1 MTVLNKSSLKLNVLA
16 NFSGRI
22 WITLIGIL
30 VVPLYLRYLGV
41 ELYGIIGVF
50 ASLQAVLTLLDVGL
64 SPTLNREMARLSAF
78 PDSAQEMRNLTRSLE
93 IPFWL
98 ISIFIGLLTFVISP
112 YIAQYWIKS
121 ETISVETVSQSLQLM
136 SIGFAFQWAGNLYSG
151 GLMGLQRQVAYNFIN
166 AFCQTVRTVG
176 SVITLVYISSTIQ
189 AFLLWQTIWSIGTTF
204 IFVIAFWRSLPK
216 ADSPSEFRIDLLRN
230 IWRFAAGM
238 TGISFVT
245 LVLTQLDK
253 IILSKMLTLE
263 LFGYYSLANMLTAT
277 ALAMIVGSVS
287 SAYYPQFSQIA
298 ALGDIEK
305 LKDVYHKSCQVMSFL
320 LIPVTAVIAF
330 FSYPIL
336 VLWTK
341 DVLVAENTYLLLTL
355 LAIGTGLNGLVFL
368 PYYMQ
373 LANGLTKL
381 TFWENLVMIILLVPF
396 MIFAVSNWGAVGGA
410 LTWVI
415 LNLLNVLVGMQIMH
429 RILLRGELS
438 KWYLEDVGLPALVV
452 ILFVGICR
460 YFYPNE
466 LSRELNFILLLLMS
480 FFAIT
485 ISLFTTP
492 FPRKRFLEEI
502 SKTFK
507 KSLA

>member
-1 MTVLNKSSLKLNVLA
+1 MLNKSSLKLNVIA

-78 PDSAQEMRNLTRSLE
+78 PDRAQEMRNLTRSLE

-98 ISIFIGLLTFVISP
+98 ISIFIGLLTFLISP
-112 YIAQYWIKS
+112 YIAQYWIRS
-121 ETISVETVSQSLQLM
+121 ETIPVAAVSQSLQLM
-136 SIGFAFQWAGNLYSG
+136 SVGFAFQWTGNLYSG
-151 GLMGLQRQVAYNFIN
+151 GLMGLQRQVAYNFTN
-166 AFCQTVRTVG
+166 AFCQTIRTVG
-176 SVITLVYISSTIQ
+176 SVVTLVYVSSTIQ
-189 AFLLWQTIWSIGTTF
+189 AFLLWQTIWSAVTAL
-204 IFVIAFWRSLPK
+204 IFASVFWRSLPK
-216 ADSPSEFRIDLLRN
+216 ADSAPQFRVDLLRQ

-245 LVLTQLDK
+245 LILTQLDK

-263 LFGYYSLANMLTAT
+263 SFGYYSLAYMLAAT

-287 SAYYPQFSQIA
+287 SAFYPQFSQFV
-298 ALGDIEK
+298 ALGDAEN
-305 LKDVYHKSCQVMSFL
+305 LKRIYHKSCQAMSFL
-320 LIPVTAVIAF
+320 LIPATVVMAF
-330 FSYPIL
+330 FSYPIML
-336 VLWTK
+336 LWTK
-341 DVLVAENTYLLLTL
+341 DALVAENTYLLLTL

-381 TFWENLVMIILLVPF
+381 TFWENLITIILLVPF
-396 MIFAVSNWGAVGGA
+396 MVFAASKYGAVGGA

-415 LNLLNVLVGMQIMH
+415 VNLLNVLVGMQIMH
-429 RILLRGELS
+429 RLLLRGELS
-438 KWYLEDVGLPALVV
+438 KWYLEDVGLPALAVV
-452 ILFVGICR
+452 LFVGICR
-460 YFYPNE
+460 YFYPSE
-466 LSRELNFILLLLMS
+466 LSRELNFVLLLLVS
-480 FFAIT
+480 FFAMT

-492 FPRKRFLEEI
+492 FPRKRFLEQI
-502 SKTFK
+502 SKK
-507 KSLA
+507 QLLA

>member
-1 MTVLNKSSLKLNVLA
+1 MLSKSSLKLNVIA

-22 WITLIGIL
+22 WITLIGIV

-78 PDSAQEMRNLTRSLE
+78 PDKAQEMRNLTRSLE

-98 ISIFIGLLTFVISP
+98 ISIFIGLFTFIISP

-136 SIGFAFQWAGNLYSG
+136 SIGFAFQWAGNLYAG
-151 GLMGLQRQVAYNFIN
+151 GLMGLQRQVTYNFIN
-166 AFCQTVRTVG
+166 AFCQTVRTLG
-176 SVITLVYISSTIQ
+176 SVLTLVYVSSTIQ
-189 AFLLWQTIWSIGTTF
+189 AFLLWQTLWSVVTTL

-216 ADSPSEFRIDLLRN
+216 TDSPSEFRIDLLRK

-238 TGISFVT
+238 TGIGFSS
-245 LVLTQLDK
+245 LILTQLDK

-263 LFGYYSLANMLTAT
+263 LFGYYALANMLAST
-277 ALAMIVGSVS
+277 ALVMIIGSVS

-298 ALGDIEK
+298 ALGDMEH
-305 LKDVYHKSCQVMSFL
+305 LKQIYHKSCQVMSFF
-320 LIPVTAVIAF
+320 LIPATVVMAF
-330 FSYPIL
+330 FSYPIMM
-336 VLWTK
+336 LWTK
-341 DVLVAENTYLLLTL
+341 DSTVAENTYLLLTL
-355 LAIGTGLNGLVFL
+355 LATGTGLNGLVFL
-368 PYYMQ
+368 PYNMQ

-381 TFWENLVMIILLVPF
+381 AFWQSVGAIILLVPF
-396 MIFAVSNWGAVGGA
+396 MVFATAKYGAVGGA
-410 LTWVI
+410 LAWVI
-415 LNLLNVLVGMQIMH
+415 LNLLYVLVGMQIMH
-429 RILLRGELS
+429 RLLLRGELS
-438 KWYLEDVGLPALVV
+438 KWYLEDVGLPAIAV
-452 ILFVGICR
+452 ILFVGICC
-460 YFYPNE
+460 YFYPSE
-466 LSRELNFILLLLMS
+466 LSRELNFVLLLLVS
-480 FFAIT
+480 FFAMT

-492 FPRKRFLEEI
+492 FPRRWFLEQI

-507 KSLA
+507 QSLA